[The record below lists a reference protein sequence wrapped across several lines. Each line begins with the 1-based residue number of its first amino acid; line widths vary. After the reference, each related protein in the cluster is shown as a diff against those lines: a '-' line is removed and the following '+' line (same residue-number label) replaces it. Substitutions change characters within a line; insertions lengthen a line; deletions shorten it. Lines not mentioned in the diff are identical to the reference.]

1 MTPEEL
7 VELQKKREIEAYTE
21 ALNRF
26 NAACAKLPLEKCG
39 PGMALVRKGFQ
50 ALHDAIMLEQG
61 KIIAGATPR
70 CWQELI
76 AVPPDKMAVIMLN
89 TTVHAMGEKD
99 RYGLPKAA
107 NATMVQRRIGEACH
121 VERLY
126 GSLTYAQKMIFDAV
140 LKRNKRLSDAKRR
153 AAEQLEKF
161 QGADL
166 SVRDAIH
173 IGGRLV
179 KLAVEKTGLFELH
192 QIKKRPKQ
200 IRLTAEAQK
209 HYEEVMQLLQSLL
222 RPRFQ
227 AMVAPPKPWK
237 PDGTEG
243 GFLEVGQPLV
253 KREDELVVGAALDR
267 SDLRVPCEAVNALQ
281 ATPFRLN
288 RRIYDLFQR
297 VWERRQPKELLPLL
311 VPPPM
316 PPYIPKPKDK
326 LDRKNA
332 KLHAK
337 RKRERNHVRRLIKAA
352 INNRIRMAERLVV
365 CEDLAQFEQFWFP
378 AQLDWRGREYP
389 VPQGLQP
396 QGDDL
401 QKALLEFAI
410 AKPLG
415 ERGAEWLAI
424 ELASLYGHGMDK
436 APFRDRIEWVRARR
450 DAIIACVERPFD
462 GTRLWLEAEE
472 KWRFQACADDW
483 AKFALYGPE
492 TSSRFPLAVDGTC
505 NVLQHCAALG
515 RDAEG
520 ALWTNVLPGP
530 QPQDIYGR
538 VAGIVESMLKARKT
552 KRAREWL
559 REGILSR
566 SLVKRATMTTP
577 YGITMRGVRAQLRS
591 LIRENFF
598 EKFED
603 ETLAARFLSKRVVA
617 AIAQVCVKAVEI
629 RQWLQQVVT
638 LFAEKGLG
646 IYWTVPTGFCV
657 PHHYFE
663 EVGRRVGSVTGALLI
678 KQTEKSAGIDL
689 VKQRLAVAAN
699 LIHSLDASHMMLTV
713 VALHAAG
720 LSDFAMVH
728 DSYAVHACDVDQ
740 MARVLRD
747 QFIRVHTEFTLA
759 KLYEDLKRQAPG
771 IELPPPPAL
780 GTLDLA
786 DVMRAE
792 YFFS

>member
-7 VELQKKREIEAYTE
+7 VELQKNRETQAYAEAV
-21 ALNRF
+21 NRY

-61 KIIAGATPR
+61 KILAGASPR

-76 AVPPDKMAVIMLN
+76 AVPPEKMAVITLN
-89 TTVHAMGEKD
+89 TIVHAMGEKD
-99 RYGLPKAA
+99 RYGLPKFAH
-107 NATMVQRRIGEACH
+107 ATMVQRRIGEACH

-126 GSLTYAQKMIFDAV
+126 GSLTFAQKRVFDAV
-140 LKRNKRLSDAKRR
+140 LKRNRRLSDAKRR

-161 QGADL
+161 READI

-173 IGGRLV
+173 VGGRV
-179 KLAVEKTGLFELH
+179 VALAVEKTGLFELQ
-192 QIKKRPKQ
+192 QIRKRPKR
-200 IRLTAEAQK
+200 IVLTSDAVK
-209 HYEEVMQLLQSLL
+209 YFEEVMQLLQSLL

-243 GFLEVGQPLV
+243 GFLEIGQPLV

-267 SDLRVPCEAVNALQ
+267 ADLRIPCEAVNALQ

-288 RRIYDLFQR
+288 RRIYELFQK
-297 VWERRQPKELLPLL
+297 VWGRREPKELLPLL

-326 LDRKNA
+326 DRKQA

-337 RKRERNHVRRLIKAA
+337 RKRERNNVRGLIKAA
-352 INNRIRMAERLVV
+352 INNRIRMAERLTV

-378 AQLDWRGREYP
+378 PQLDWRGREYP
-389 VPQGLQP
+389 VPQGVQP

-424 ELASLYGHGMDK
+424 ELASLYGRGMDK
-436 APFRDRIEWVRARR
+436 APFRDRIEWVQARR
-450 DAIIACVERPFD
+450 EAIIACVERPFD
-462 GTRLWLEAEE
+462 GPRLWLEAEE

-492 TSSRFPLAVDGTC
+492 TPSRFPLAVDGTC

-538 VAGIVESMLKARKT
+538 VAGIVEGMLRARKT

-559 REGILSR
+559 QEGVLSR

-577 YGITMRGVRAQLRS
+577 YGITMWGVRAQLRS
-591 LIRENFF
+591 FIRENFF
-598 EKFED
+598 DKFED
-603 ETLAARFLSKRVVA
+603 ETKAAHYLAKRVVK

-629 RQWLQQVVT
+629 RKWLQEVVT
-638 LFAEKGLG
+638 KFAEKGLG

-663 EVGRRVGSVTGALLI
+663 EVGRRVGTVTGALLI
-678 KQTEKSAGIDL
+678 KQSPKGAGIDL

-699 LIHSLDASHMMLTV
+699 VIHSLDAAHMMLTV
-713 VALHAAG
+713 VALRAAG
-720 LSDFAMVH
+720 LADYAMVH
-728 DSYAVHACDVDQ
+728 DSYAVHACDVDL
-740 MARVLRD
+740 MARILRE

-771 IELPPPPAL
+771 IELPPPPTL

-786 DVMRAE
+786 QVRASE